1 MSSMKD
7 TTDTSLPAN
16 SRHSVQKVPDRLSF
30 WARSRVFQSAKLIRE
45 LSRGRPRRFPKAN
58 ELRNAT
64 VIAESVTPLWTS
76 HEANEQV
83 LVMGKIQNL
92 RLAIQ
97 SLNGVEIDAN
107 EVFSFWA
114 HVGRAS
120 RRKGYVTGRE
130 LREGCL
136 VPSIGGGLCQ
146 LSNALYD
153 AALQADFH
161 VIERH
166 PHTKII
172 PGSLA
177 QSGRDATVFWNY
189 VDLRFQAN
197 QRFRIEIELTTDSLR
212 LRYRAAE
219 PNHAPSQP
227 VAIKE
232 VDAIGSCFS
241 CEQSSCSRHPK
252 SIFRP
257 SHKTAYLLDEY
268 WPEFDNYITSIR
280 SSGDT
285 LFIPLAGK
293 LFRKNN
299 YDWSTVGFDTVK
311 RATLSTLL
319 RAYRTRAAGPG
330 GARQR
335 VILEFNERLARRFA
349 SQLSYENTHLVI
361 MQNLLP
367 YLWRDGHLQGRT
379 FDILMTGLPMS
390 VLHQRLD
397 QAVYKYPDSS
407 TLADFRAAESLL
419 EYEYEALRCARKLI
433 TPHSEVAA
441 LFPHKTELLNWLI
454 PKGNFAVRQTP
465 EKLTLVFPASTLG
478 RKGAYELRE
487 VLKDFDA
494 ELVLCGPNLED
505 KNFWRGFNIR
515 LSSDSDWAQ
524 SATAVVLPSIVE
536 NRPRKL
542 LQAVAQGVPVIA
554 SAACGLKHV
563 AGVTTFCTGD
573 VDALRTA
580 ISSVIGPGT
589 QDGQLFA
596 QQQGLLPNNVM
607 YLNETTFRS
616 QLDHC

>member
-1 MSSMKD
+1 
-7 TTDTSLPAN
+7 
-16 SRHSVQKVPDRLSF
+16 
-30 WARSRVFQSAKLIRE
+30 
-45 LSRGRPRRFPKAN
+45 
-58 ELRNAT
+58 
-64 VIAESVTPLWTS
+64 
-76 HEANEQV
+76 
-83 LVMGKIQNL
+83 
-92 RLAIQ
+92 
-97 SLNGVEIDAN
+97 
-107 EVFSFWA
+107 
-114 HVGRAS
+114 
-120 RRKGYVTGRE
+120 
-130 LREGCL
+130 
-136 VPSIGGGLCQ
+136 
-146 LSNALYD
+146 
-153 AALQADFH
+153 
-161 VIERH
+161 
-166 PHTKII
+166 
-172 PGSLA
+172 
-177 QSGRDATVFWNY
+177 
-189 VDLRFQAN
+189 
-197 QRFRIEIELTTDSLR
+197 
-212 LRYRAAE
+212 
-219 PNHAPSQP
+219 
-227 VAIKE
+227 

-252 SIFRP
+252 SISRP

-589 QDGQLFA
+589 LDGQLFA

-616 QLDHC
+616 QFDHC